1 MTLTPPVLTHIDSLQ
16 LAITNPKHITTPAS
30 GNSFPSGQQIVTL
43 GEKIGSEAA
52 LRSGQFDDMMLRAL
66 DQVSADEQR
75 SNALIQ
81 KAIVDPDS
89 VDTHDITIAQA
100 KASMSLNIT
109 RTVLSRLVQ
118 GWRDLINLR

>member
-1 MTLTPPVLTHIDSLQ
+1 MPVNG
-16 LAITNPKHITTPAS
+16 NP
-30 GNSFPSGQQIVTL
+30 FPSGQQIITL
-43 GEKIGSEAA
+43 EENIGSEAVIRA
-52 LRSGQFDDMMLRAL
+52 GQFDDMMLRAL
-66 DQVSADEQR
+66 DQVSVDEQYAD
-75 SNALIQ
+75 ALIQ

-118 GWRDLINLR
+118 GWRDIINLR

>member
-16 LAITNPKHITTPAS
+16 LAVTNPKHIMPTR
-30 GNSFPSGQQIVTL
+30 GNLFSSGQQIITL
-43 GEKIGSEAA
+43 EENIGSEAVI
-52 LRSGQFDDMMLRAL
+52 RSGQFDDMMLHAL
-66 DQVSADEQR
+66 DQVSADEQYT
-75 SNALIQ
+75 NDLIQ

-109 RTVLSRLVQ
+109 RMVLSRLVQ

>member
-1 MTLTPPVLTHIDSLQ
+1 MTLTPPVLTHVDSIQ
-16 LAITNPKHITTPAS
+16 LAITNPKHIAPAS
-30 GNSFPSGQQIVTL
+30 GNPFPSGQQIVTL
-43 GEKIGSEAA
+43 EKKIGAEAVM
-52 LRSGQFDDMMLRAL
+52 RSGQFDDMMLRAL
-66 DQVSADEQR
+66 DQVSADER
-75 SNALIQ
+75 HSNALIQ

>member
-1 MTLTPPVLTHIDSLQ
+1 MTLTPPVLTHVDALQ
-16 LAITNPKHITTPAS
+16 LAITNPKHIMPTG
-30 GNSFPSGQQIVTL
+30 GNPFPSGQQIISL
-43 GEKIGSEAA
+43 EEKIGSEAA
-52 LRSGQFDDMMLRAL
+52 IRSGQFDDMMLRAL
-66 DQVSADEQR
+66 DQVSADEQY

-118 GWRDLINLR
+118 DWRDLINLR

>member
-1 MTLTPPVLTHIDSLQ
+1 MPTGG
-16 LAITNPKHITTPAS
+16 NP
-30 GNSFPSGQQIVTL
+30 FPSGQQIISL
-43 GEKIGSEAA
+43 EEKIGSEAA
-52 LRSGQFDDMMLRAL
+52 IRSGQFDDMMLRAL
-66 DQVSADEQR
+66 DQVSADEQY

-118 GWRDLINLR
+118 DWRDLINLR

>member
-1 MTLTPPVLTHIDSLQ
+1 MTLTPPVLTHVDTLQ
-16 LAITNPKHITTPAS
+16 LAITNPKHIMPAS
-30 GNSFPSGQQIVTL
+30 GNPFPSGQRIISL
-43 GEKIGSEAA
+43 EEKIGSEAA

-66 DQVSADEQR
+66 DQVSADER
-75 SNALIQ
+75 YSNALIQ
-81 KAIVDPDS
+81 KSIVDPDS

>member
-1 MTLTPPVLTHIDSLQ
+1 MTLTPPVLTHVDSLQ
-16 LAITNPKHITTPAS
+16 LAVTNAKHIVPGE
-30 GNSFPSGQQIVTL
+30 GNPFPSGQQIITL
-43 GEKIGSEAA
+43 EEKIGSEAV

-66 DQVSADEQR
+66 DQVSADEQY

-81 KAIVDPDS
+81 QAIVEPDS
-89 VDTHDITIAQA
+89 VDIHDITIAQA

-118 GWRDLINLR
+118 GWRDLINIR

>member
-1 MTLTPPVLTHIDSLQ
+1 MTLTPPILTHIDSLQ
-16 LAITNPKHITTPAS
+16 LTVTNSKHIMPVN
-30 GNSFPSGQQIVTL
+30 GNPFPSGQQIITL
-43 GEKIGSEAA
+43 EENIGSEAVIRA
-52 LRSGQFDDMMLRAL
+52 GQFDDMMLRAL
-66 DQVSADEQR
+66 DQVSVDEQYAD
-75 SNALIQ
+75 ALIQ

-118 GWRDLINLR
+118 GWRDIINLR

>member
-1 MTLTPPVLTHIDSLQ
+1 MTLTPPVLTHSDSLK
-16 LAITNPKHITTPAS
+16 LAVTNAKHILPAN
-30 GNSFPSGQQIVTL
+30 GNPFPSGQQIVTL